1 MNIFE
6 SGSDNINV
14 INKARRK
21 NQEQIKIK
29 NVKIADSIK
38 DISNL
43 ELYPLLRKR

>member
-6 SGSDNINV
+6 SGSDNINM
-14 INKARRK
+14 IKKARRK

-38 DISNL
+38 DMGNL
-43 ELYPLLRKR
+43 ELNPLLRKR